1 MSKTKIIVTA
11 SAAAICAVG
20 MTAAAIVVCRKLFEK
35 NYFTVSNEN
44 NQKKVESNGNQIY
57 KSRNLKG

>member
-44 NQKKVESNGNQIY
+44 N
-57 KSRNLKG
+57 